1 MELMLA
7 PTAILIKCC
16 ISENAKITCVMTSS
30 LACANPKTDTSNQ
43 ITMSVSSPPLATII
57 PTGSLSFC
65 LGKSVLLSAN
75 TGAGYTYQ
83 WKKGGVNIAGAIQ
96 ATYTATIAGVYTLV
110 VSNATGCSITSAATT
125 VVVNPLP
132 IATVTAGGPLTFCTG
147 KNVLLKAYAGAGYRY
162 QWKKAGVNI
171 TGDTLANYT
180 ATVSGVYTVVVTNAV
195 GCSITS
201 AATTVVVNPLP
212 IATVTAGGP
221 LTFCTGKNVLLKAYA
236 GAGYRYQ
243 WKKAGVNMT
252 GDTLANYTA
261 TVSGVYTVVVTNAVG
276 CSITSAA
283 TTVVVNPLPIATVT
297 AGGPLTFCTGKN
309 VLLRHMQAQDIG
321 INGKK
326 QGSISPVIHLL
337 IIPPLYLAFTL
348 LLSPMLWA
356 VL

>member
-1 MELMLA
+1 
-7 PTAILIKCC
+7 
-16 ISENAKITCVMTSS
+16 MTF
-30 LACANPKTDTSNQ
+30 C
-43 ITMSVSSPPLATII
+43 
-57 PTGSLSFC
+57 TG
-65 LGKSVLLSAN
+65 KNVLLKAYA
-75 TGAGYTYQ
+75 GAGYRYQ
-83 WKKGGVNIAGAIQ
+83 WKKAGVNITGDTLAN
-96 ATYTATIAGVYTLV
+96 YTATVSGGYTV
-110 VSNATGCSITSAATT
+110 VVTNAVGCSITSAATT
-125 VVVNPLP
+125 VVVNPLPIATVTAGGPLTFCTGKNVLLKAYAGAGYRYQWKKAGVNITGDTLANYTATVSGVYTVVVTNAVGCSITSAATTEVVNPLP

-212 IATVTAGGP
+212 IATVTAGGS

-243 WKKAGVNMT
+243 WKKAGVNIT

-276 CSITSAA
+276 CSITSA
-283 TTVVVNPLPIATVT
+283 TITVVVNPLPIAAITT
-297 AGGPLTFCTGKN
+297 RRSFNFSRRRKC
-309 VLLRHMQAQDIG
+309 
-321 INGKK
+321 
-326 QGSISPVIHLL
+326 SS
-337 IIPPLYLAFTL
+337 
-348 LLSPMLWA
+348 
-356 VL
+356 